1 MLPLPTLGAF
11 HPRWFG
17 VGPADKVGKE
27 ETTVLVFVDL
37 RVNPKDM
44 SLDELWDIW
53 EKEAKATLEA
63 IEAGKVVSFY
73 KVSGQR
79 RVVGVMDVESTDEL
93 DQILMADMPIARYLE
108 VKEVVPIR
116 EYEAFATDI
125 MQRWKQQTA

>member
-1 MLPLPTLGAF
+1 M
-11 HPRWFG
+11 
-17 VGPADKVGKE
+17 
-27 ETTVLVFVDL
+27 
-37 RVNPKDM
+37 
-44 SLDELWDIW
+44 DIW

-93 DQILMADMPIARYLE
+93 GQILMADMPIARYLL

-116 EYEAFATDI
+116 EYEAFERHNAALATADSLI
-125 MQRWKQQTA
+125 ALADGL

>member
-1 MLPLPTLGAF
+1 M
-11 HPRWFG
+11 
-17 VGPADKVGKE
+17 
-27 ETTVLVFVDL
+27 
-37 RVNPKDM
+37 
-44 SLDELWDIW
+44 DIW

-93 DQILMADMPIARYLE
+93 GQILMADMPIARYLL

-116 EYEAFATDI
+116 EYEAFASDI
-125 MQRWKQQTA
+125 MQRWQQQIA